1 LRVLGVD
8 LGSVRIGIAVSDA
21 GGLLASPH
29 AVIASEGKRRDVERI
44 GEIVA
49 SSGAELV
56 VVGMPTTLRGERGT
70 AAEQVEEIV
79 RELTDHLDVP
89 VATWD
94 ERMTTAVAERA
105 LLEAGERREVRRE
118 VRDKVAAAVMLQS
131 YLDAQRR
138 R

>member
-8 LGSVRIGIAVSDA
+8 LGSVRIGIALSDA

-29 AVIASEGKRRDVERI
+29 SVIGSVGKQRDMERI
-44 GEIVA
+44 AETVA
-49 SSGAELV
+49 STGAELV
-56 VVGMPTTLRGERGT
+56 VVGMPTTLRGEQGI
-70 AAEQVEEIV
+70 AAQKVEAFV
-79 RELTDHLDVP
+79 RSLADHLDVP

-105 LLEAGERREVRRE
+105 LLEAGTKREARRQ

-131 YLDAQRR
+131 YLDARKHR
-138 R
+138 